1 MALPISYNVKS
12 LRVRWQVTLLAV
24 IGIALVVA
32 VFIILAAM
40 AAGFQFALRTT
51 GRVDNA
57 IVVQKGSTGEIVSA
71 LSRDHANLIAVDGR
85 VARDA
90 QGRPLA
96 SPEVVLVASLPRVTD
111 GSNMN
116 VTLRGASTRA
126 FDVRGGIKIIEG
138 RAFTPGLYELIVGT
152 HVRDRYGLGVGKTL
166 KLQRQVWNVVGVF
179 ESAGSGFENE
189 IWGDVDAI
197 APAFNRTGGY
207 SVLVVR
213 LKDPG
218 TLDAFGA
225 SIASNPSMQLEA
237 KQEMAFYSE
246 QAGPTV
252 AAITGLTIF
261 VSVIM
266 AVGAVVG
273 AMNTMYAIV
282 SARTREIGTL
292 RALGFSR
299 LSILVSFV
307 LESLVLALVAG
318 LLGVLLALPAN
329 GLTAAGGSTTF
340 SDFAFAF
347 RITPMAITFGLIFA
361 LIMGFVGGLLP
372 AFRAARMPIT
382 TALREA

>member
-71 LSRDHANLIAVDGR
+71 LSREHANLIAVDGR

-96 SPEVVLVASLPRVTD
+96 SPEVVLVASLPRITD

-166 KLQRQVWNVVGVF
+166 KLQRQVWNIVGVF

-197 APAFNRTGGY
+197 APAFNRAGGY

>member
-57 IVVQKGSTGEIVSA
+57 IVVQKGATGEIVSA

-85 VARDA
+85 IARDA

-96 SPEVVLVASLPRVTD
+96 SPEVVLVANLPRVTD
-111 GSNMN
+111 GNNMN
-116 VTLRGASTRA
+116 VTLRGTSMRA

-152 HVRDRYGLGVGKTL
+152 HVRDRYDLGVGKTL
-166 KLQRQVWNVVGVF
+166 TLQRQAWKIVGVF

-189 IWGDVDAI
+189 IWGDVEAI
-197 APAFNRTGGY
+197 APAFNRAGGY

-213 LKDPG
+213 LKDPA
-218 TLDAFGA
+218 TMEAFA
-225 SIASNPSMQLEA
+225 SSVATNPSMQLEA

-252 AAITGLTIF
+252 GAITGLTIF

-292 RALGFSR
+292 RALGFTR
-299 LSILVSFV
+299 FSILISFV

-318 LLGVLLALPAN
+318 LVGVLLALPAN

-340 SDFAFAF
+340 ADFAFAF
-347 RITPMAITFGLIFA
+347 RITPTAIMFGLAFA
-361 LIMGFVGGLLP
+361 LLMGFVGGLLP

-382 TALREA
+382 NALREA

>member
-71 LSRDHANLIAVDGR
+71 LSREHANLIAVDGR

-96 SPEVVLVASLPRVTD
+96 SPEVVLVASLPRITD

-152 HVRDRYGLGVGKTL
+152 HVRDRYGLDVGKTL
-166 KLQRQVWNVVGVF
+166 TLQRQAWNIVGVF

-197 APAFNRTGGY
+197 APAFNRAGGY

-307 LESLVLALVAG
+307 LESLVLAIVAG